1 MMLGCISAAAVFA
14 AAFAVDLKSGFES
27 DPFDGGCLMAD
38 DFDPSLS
45 FVLDPAHPGSHIA
58 LEGDVVIDGM
68 MRFTATD
75 DDSVPTLPDDAKF
88 ALWLYGSGAVT
99 NLRVTAAGNATRT
112 AAAYMATNYCLNV
125 SSDVLSDGGWCR
137 VTVRAIPSITTHYGE
152 RTLMGFVVFIN
163 GKPAAC
169 ADPDYRSRFFESPQ
183 SVFADDSPFTEL
195 AEALIDLKLLFPSMM
210 RSGYNVDSGRLASLD
225 FVGNMHLDEFSVG
238 YAADNAQVGV
248 LPVPVEDGTVPHFGR
263 TLYATPSAAESA
275 IGLGVV
281 AWPDD
286 EALPASVKTHSNQ
299 LRYSR
304 LFNMT
309 SSGRTVLIALKDSG
323 DDVAEVESA
332 ISSATESIKTDKLAS
347 GEATSVEVDSVPGLY
362 YGVSIGEVL
371 DAMSVDEWSIAT
383 SNKVQVAI
391 PARDATQTSGFY
403 RLEASPTKQD

>member
-27 DPFDGGCLMAD
+27 DPFAGGHLMAD

-45 FVLDPAHPGSHIA
+45 FVLNPSYPGSHVA

-75 DDSVPTLPDDAKF
+75 DDSVPSLPDGSKF

-99 NLRVTAAGNATRT
+99 NLRVTAAGNATKT
-112 AAAYMATNYCLNV
+112 VAAYVATNYCLNV
-125 SSDVLSDGGWCR
+125 SSDELYAGEWCR
-137 VTVRAIPSITTHYGE
+137 VTVRAIPSITTQSGE
-152 RTLMGFVVFIN
+152 RSLMGFVVFIN

-169 ADPDYRSRFFESPQ
+169 ADPDYRSRFP
-183 SVFADDSPFTEL
+183 DLPFNEV
-195 AEALIDLKLLFPSMM
+195 AEALIDLKLLFPSIR
-210 RSGYNVDSGRLASLD
+210 RSGYSVDSGRLASLD
-225 FVGNMHLDEFSVG
+225 FVGNMHLDELSVG
-238 YAADNAQVGV
+238 YAADKEPLGA
-248 LPVPVEDGTVPHFGR
+248 LPVPVEDGTTPHFGR

-275 IGLGVV
+275 IGLGLV

-286 EALPASVKTHSNQ
+286 AALPTSVKTPANQ

-323 DDVAEVESA
+323 EEVAEVENA
-332 ISSATESIKTDKLAS
+332 ISAATASIKTERLAA
-347 GEATSVEVDSVPGLY
+347 GEAASVEVDAVPGLY
-362 YGVSIGEVL
+362 YGVSTGETL
-371 DAMSVDEWSIAT
+371 DAMEVKSWTIAT
-383 SNKVQVAI
+383 EDTVEVSI
-391 PARDATQTSGFY
+391 PAKDENQASGFY
-403 RLEASPTKQD
+403 RLEASPHK

>member
-27 DPFDGGCLMAD
+27 DPFGGGHLMAD

-45 FVLDPAHPGSHIA
+45 FVLNPSYPGSHVA

-75 DDSVPTLPDDAKF
+75 DDSVPSLPDGSKF

-99 NLRVTAAGNATRT
+99 NLRVTAAGNTTRT
-112 AAAYMATNYCLNV
+112 AATYIATNYCLNV
-125 SSDVLSDGGWCR
+125 SSDELYAGEWCR
-137 VTVRAIPSITTHYGE
+137 VTVRAIPSITTQPGE

-169 ADPDYRSRFFESPQ
+169 ADPDYRRHFPDLTFNE
-183 SVFADDSPFTEL
+183 V
-195 AEALIDLKLLFPSMM
+195 AEALIDLKLLFPSIR
-210 RSGYNVDSGRLASLD
+210 RSGYSVDSGRLASLD
-225 FVGNMHLDEFSVG
+225 FVGNMHLDELSVG
-238 YAADNAQVGV
+238 YAADKEPLGA
-248 LPVPVEDGTVPHFGR
+248 LPVPVEDGTTPHFGR

-275 IGLGVV
+275 IGLGLV

-286 EALPASVKTHSNQ
+286 AELPASVKTPANQ

-309 SSGRTVLIALKDSG
+309 GSGRTVLIALKDG
-323 DDVAEVESA
+323 GEEVAEVENA
-332 ISSATESIKTDKLAS
+332 ISAATASIKTERLAA
-347 GEATSVEVDSVPGLY
+347 GEAASVEVDAVPGLY
-362 YGVSIGEVL
+362 YGVSTGETL
-371 DAMSVDEWSIAT
+371 DAMEVKSWTIAT
-383 SNKVQVAI
+383 EDTVEVTI
-391 PARDATQTSGFY
+391 PAKDENQASGFY
-403 RLEASPTKQD
+403 RLEASPHK